1 MKERSIFMKKK
12 TISQKLAENIPILST
27 EEKKLVWKKIELS
40 FPQYQNQTVPLLFL
54 LNLKT
59 YKSMTALIILLT
71 LAISGGATALASD
84 SARPGDFLFPLD
96 RAIENV
102 HLGVTFSPTAKEAL
116 VKKITTERFQELRS
130 IISEEVEVL
139 PSNILAESDLGSV
152 EDSNTPLLITASVF
166 MDTTIVKMEQDEKL
180 FYFETSATTTSNLL
194 KVIQE
199 KFPMLTAEQINT
211 SLTLKNESRESL
223 PSDKGITSL
232 SDKGEKRI
240 NHAVEQFLHFIDKVN
255 INGSDN
261 EELLK
266 QLTNKIKDAN
276 NKTEVRQ
283 DEDGI
288 KLGSIEDEYEIKI
301 NNNGDSKIEMRADG
315 DELKVEEK
323 DDEVSIRNTSLIETD
338 QEEIISQIASTTVT
352 DFEIKAKVF
361 TDQTVIKFKFNDD
374 EVSFTTVAD
383 NELDIISKIKEQFP
397 LLTTEQITAK
407 LQLQFKDEKS
417 QGIDS
422 NVEDIN
428 REEITNTDV
437 LFDDKNE
444 LSDDDDKKSE
454 AEDDDTNQE
463 YANPNENQERLII
476 DVTKRSQDKSH
487 NQDNEDNKDDN
498 DEGEGD
504 DNNN

>member
-1 MKERSIFMKKK
+1 M
-12 TISQKLAENIPILST
+12 
-27 EEKKLVWKKIELS
+27 
-40 FPQYQNQTVPLLFL
+40 
-54 LNLKT
+54 
-59 YKSMTALIILLT
+59 
-71 LAISGGATALASD
+71 
-84 SARPGDFLFPLD
+84 
-96 RAIENV
+96 
-102 HLGVTFSPTAKEAL
+102 
-116 VKKITTERFQELRS
+116 
-130 IISEEVEVL
+130 
-139 PSNILAESDLGSV
+139 
-152 EDSNTPLLITASVF
+152 
-166 MDTTIVKMEQDEKL
+166 
-180 FYFETSATTTSNLL
+180 
-194 KVIQE
+194 
-199 KFPMLTAEQINT
+199 
-211 SLTLKNESRESL
+211 
-223 PSDKGITSL
+223 
-232 SDKGEKRI
+232 
-240 NHAVEQFLHFIDKVN
+240 
-255 INGSDN
+255 
-261 EELLK
+261 
-266 QLTNKIKDAN
+266 
-276 NKTEVRQ
+276 
-283 DEDGI
+283 
-288 KLGSIEDEYEIKI
+288 
-301 NNNGDSKIEMRADG
+301 
-315 DELKVEEK
+315 
-323 DDEVSIRNTSLIETD
+323 
-338 QEEIISQIASTTVT
+338 
-352 DFEIKAKVF
+352 
-361 TDQTVIKFKFNDD
+361 DD